1 MFLSRLSRRERYM
14 LYFSVAVIAAVFSDK
29 LVFRPV
35 MNKIEYLNKE
45 IVVHEKRLEKSMRI
59 LQQDDSITKEYEK
72 YAKYIKQRDSDEE
85 ATAIFLSDIEK
96 IAKESAV
103 SFLNVK
109 PSPPEEAGFYKR
121 YIIKIEAE
129 AKINHLIDFIYRLE
143 KAPQLFRVVEFRLS
157 PKAEESDILKIY
169 IVVSDVMII

>member
-1 MFLSRLSRRERYM
+1 MFLSRLSRRERYI
-14 LYFSVAVIAAVFSDK
+14 LYSCVTVIVMVFSDK

-35 MNKIEYLNKE
+35 MNKIENLNKE
-45 IVVHEKRLEKSMRI
+45 ILIHERKLEKSMRI

-72 YAKYIKQRDSDEE
+72 YAKHIKQRSSDEE
-85 ATAIFLSDIEK
+85 TTAVFLSDIEK
-96 IAKESAV
+96 IAKEALV
-103 SFLNVK
+103 SFLDVK

-143 KAPQLFRVVEFRLS
+143 KAPQLLRVVEFRLS

-169 IVVSDVMII
+169 IVVSEILII